1 MKYQKGDIG
10 TRLQSQAKLVK
21 NVSTIG
27 QNAKRDSN
35 LMPKFQ
41 KDF

>member
-1 MKYQKGDIG
+1 MEYQQGDIG

-27 QNAKRDSN
+27 QNAKTNSN
-35 LMPKFQ
+35 LMAQFQ

>member
-1 MKYQKGDIG
+1 MEYQKSDIG